1 MLKLML
7 GTALL
12 LVGWSL
18 VCYYVPMVSANM
30 HRVSIFH
37 PCGQGGGCQIVGDDP
52 TIGIVVWAVGVV
64 AIVADGAWRYRK
76 QTR

>member
-1 MLKLML
+1 MVKSLLV
-7 GTALL
+7 TAALL
-12 LVGWSL
+12 AGWSF
-18 VCYYVPMVSANM
+18 VCYLVPMVSANM

-64 AIVADGAWRYRK
+64 AIVADGTWRYR
-76 QTR
+76 RRSR